1 MHLFKRGR
9 AAITNSLGR
18 LLFPAVCAGC
28 QSAVTRAGSVCPQC
42 WAKLRFIERPY
53 CEVLGLPFSY
63 DLGRGFLSAEAIAE
77 PPPFGRLR
85 AAVLYQ
91 DLAAH
96 LVTALKYG
104 DRTDLVPLMAGWM
117 RRAGDELLAE
127 ADVVVPVPLH
137 AGRLWRRRFNQ
148 AAELGRHVARQ
159 SGVPFAP
166 LALKRVKATR
176 TQVGL
181 GQKQRQDNMR
191 GAFRVADPR
200 RFEIEGRRVLLI
212 DDVYTTGAT
221 AQSATRA
228 LKRAGARD
236 VDVLVFARVGPGIGT
251 GTGSG
256 TGPGLASGPG

>member
-1 MHLFKRGR
+1 MAARSKRR
-9 AAITNSLGR
+9 
-18 LLFPAVCAGC
+18 C
-28 QSAVTRAGSVCPQC
+28 VTKPRVWAQC
-42 WAKLRFIERPY
+42 WLPRHFTAKT
-53 CEVLGLPFSY
+53 
-63 DLGRGFLSAEAIAE
+63 
-77 PPPFGRLR
+77 
-85 AAVLYQ
+85 AA
-91 DLAAH
+91 
-96 LVTALKYG
+96 
-104 DRTDLVPLMAGWM
+104 
-117 RRAGDELLAE
+117 
-127 ADVVVPVPLH
+127 
-137 AGRLWRRRFNQ
+137 
-148 AAELGRHVARQ
+148 
-159 SGVPFAP
+159 

-251 GTGSG
+251 GTGPG
-256 TGPGLASGPG
+256 TGPGTGSGLASGPG